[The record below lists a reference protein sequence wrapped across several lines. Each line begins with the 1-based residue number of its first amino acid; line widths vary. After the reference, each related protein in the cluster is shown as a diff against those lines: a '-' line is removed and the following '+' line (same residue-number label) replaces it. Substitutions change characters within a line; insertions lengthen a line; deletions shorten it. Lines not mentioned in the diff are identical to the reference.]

1 MTGFAAYGMLLLA
14 ACLEAGGDA
23 VIRLGLR
30 SDGGVARI
38 GLFLAGAAVL
48 LLYGLAVNAPPWDF
62 GRLLGVYVT
71 LFFVVAQVLN
81 VALFG
86 VRPDLPVLVGGAMV
100 VAGGLV
106 MTFWRT

>member
-48 LLYGLAVNAPPWDF
+48 LLYGLAVNA
-62 GRLLGVYVT
+62 
-71 LFFVVAQVLN
+71 
-81 VALFG
+81 
-86 VRPDLPVLVGGAMV
+86 RPGISDDCWASTSPCSLS
-100 VAGGLV
+100 
-106 MTFWRT
+106 WRRC